1 MLARRLHL
9 SAAPVLRRLST
20 KSSTGIVGMEV
31 RPDAPEILLSLYS
44 KTLAELESLPAE
56 AGYRSA
62 VEALTKGRMAA
73 VEGAKSIEE
82 IETAIGG
89 GQVEQL
95 IQQAEHELQLIP
107 TMRDA
112 RVWEAVPESAI
123 LAEELYTDLKRRGVA
138 LQRADIPQQQ
148 SHDYPTAQVDLAPEL
163 PSPTPSRAARKA
175 GTVAASDRITRTV
188 LSEYSQ
194 KLLWCLERQDVR
206 LTG

>member
-9 SAAPVLRRLST
+9 SAAPALRRLST

-112 RVWEAVPESAI
+112 RVGGGAESAI

-138 LQRADIPQQQ
+138 LQRADV
-148 SHDYPTAQVDLAPEL
+148 SCSSRKTTRRRRR
-163 PSPTPSRAARKA
+163 STSSRRSSRARRQVGRRRARP
-175 GTVAASDRITRTV
+175 V
-188 LSEYSQ
+188 Q
-194 KLLWCLERQDVR
+194 
-206 LTG
+206 

>member
-1 MLARRLHL
+1 MLLLCVGGMLARRLHL
-9 SAAPVLRRLST
+9 SAAPALRRLST

-95 IQQAEHELQLIP
+95 IKQAEEELSLIP
-107 TMRDA
+107 TLLAA
-112 RVWEAVPESAI
+112 RAFDPYDGSP
-123 LAEELYTDLKRRGVA
+123 AEEILTDLKRCA
-138 LQRADIPQQQ
+138 EWARAP
-148 SHDYPTAQVDLAPEL
+148 
-163 PSPTPSRAARKA
+163 RAHA
-175 GTVAASDRITRTV
+175 
-188 LSEYSQ
+188 
-194 KLLWCLERQDVR
+194 
-206 LTG
+206 

>member
-1 MLARRLHL
+1 MLLCVGMLARRLHL
-9 SAAPVLRRLST
+9 SAAPALRRLST

-138 LQRADIPQQQ
+138 LQRADIPMQQ
-148 SHDYPTAQVDLAPEL
+148 SQDYPTAAQVDLVAPEL
-163 PSPTPSRAARKA
+163 PEPDAK
-175 GTVAASDRITRTV
+175 
-188 LSEYSQ
+188 
-194 KLLWCLERQDVR
+194 
-206 LTG
+206 

>member
-1 MLARRLHL
+1 MADFALLRVGGRATLAAPQAMLARRLQL
-9 SAAPVLRRLST
+9 SAAPALRRLST

-138 LQRADIPQQQ
+138 LQRADIPMQQ
-148 SHDYPTAQVDLAPEL
+148 SQDYPTAAQVDLVAPEL
-163 PSPTPSRAARKA
+163 PEPDAK
-175 GTVAASDRITRTV
+175 
-188 LSEYSQ
+188 
-194 KLLWCLERQDVR
+194 
-206 LTG
+206 

>member
-9 SAAPVLRRLST
+9 SAAPALRRFST

-95 IQQAEHELQLIP
+95 IQQAEHDQL
-107 TMRDA
+107 
-112 RVWEAVPESAI
+112 
-123 LAEELYTDLKRRGVA
+123 LADT
-138 LQRADIPQQQ
+138 
-148 SHDYPTAQVDLAPEL
+148 
-163 PSPTPSRAARKA
+163 RAAH
-175 GTVAASDRITRTV
+175 AASRMKQRSHRDSVCEWSCKVV
-188 LSEYSQ
+188 LFRCE
-194 KLLWCLERQDVR
+194 CCCE
-206 LTG
+206 